1 MVTEQSQPILTA
13 ENLSAGYGQLVIQRE
28 LNFSI
33 RQGEVFVVMGG
44 SGCGKSTLLRHLI
57 GLQAPLAGRVLFQ
70 GQDYWAQTEQ
80 ERAQSQQHFG
90 ILYQNAALWGS
101 MTIEENI
108 CLPLETWRPNLS
120 LAERKELA
128 AIKLAFVG
136 LAGCEL
142 LYPAE
147 LSGGMRKRAALA
159 RALALDPQVLF
170 FDEPS
175 AGLDPL
181 SSLALD
187 ELILQLRDTL
197 GASIVL
203 VTHELPSIYRVAD
216 TCLFLDNQTRTQIA
230 YGSLQELLEHGPEV
244 VQKFLRRGE
253 QAGAGEKI

>member
-1 MVTEQSQPILTA
+1 MGEIVLSA
-13 ENLSAGYGQLVIQRE
+13 ENLSAGYGSLVIQHD
-28 LNFSI
+28 LNFAI
-33 RQGEVFVVMGG
+33 RQGEVFVIMGG

-57 GLQAPLAGRVLFQ
+57 GLKAPLAGRVLLHGEDF
-70 GQDYWAQTEQ
+70 WAHADEQ
-80 ERAQSQQHFG
+80 RAKLQQQFG
-90 ILYQNAALWGS
+90 VLYQNGALWGA
-101 MTIEENI
+101 MTLHENI
-108 CLPLETWRPNLS
+108 VLPLTTYRPQLS
-120 LAERKELA
+120 AAECRELAE
-128 AIKLAFVG
+128 IKLALVG
-136 LAGCEL
+136 LAGCAD

-187 ELILQLRDTL
+187 ELILQLRDSL

-230 YGSLQELLEHGPEV
+230 YGPLQQLLEQGPPV
-244 VQKFLRRGE
+244 VRRFLQRGE
-253 QAGAGEKI
+253 GPAAAEES